1 MHLIDLKQ
9 SRTPENTA
17 SEKVQTEGHE
27 KREIIGIRDRP
38 PIANTEFMHAWEFR
52 LAMAVDWGPT

>member
-9 SRTPENTA
+9 SRAPGSTAPEKA
-17 SEKVQTEGHE
+17 QTEARE

-38 PIANTEFMHAWEFR
+38 PIANTDFEHAWQFR
-52 LAMAVDWGPT
+52 LAMAVNWGPM